1 MRTLAEALAEREF
14 YARSAA
20 PALPAGPSRREKGR
34 KRVSERLSVLTGF
47 NPPRYGA
54 GTILKAP
61 DSDPVQVYH
70 PDATN
75 ASMLQ
80 EAAQ

>member
-14 YARSAA
+14 YARSTVPAA
-20 PALPAGPSRREKGR
+20 PPGPSRREKGR
-34 KRVSERLSVLTGF
+34 QRASERLSVLTGF

-54 GTILKAP
+54 GAVLTAP
-61 DSDPVQVYH
+61 ERVQVYH